1 MFWKSISATL
11 PPHVGSGFFMNSWY
25 DLRRNS
31 RIHAGSPFI
40 SEIWATTSASSP
52 LRDLKTGLMSSWKP
66 NFSLYPS
73 RMSSVCGCVMAMAPS
88 SRASSRG
95 LNVPDPVVTLGLE
108 LVRQLGASRLDD
120 AAVDQHVDELRLDV
134 VQDPLVVRD
143 QEHPEI
149 GAGERVHAL
158 RNDPERVDVE
168 PRVGLVEDRDLRLQD
183 RHLQDLGALLLA
195 ARESVVDVAP
205 RERVVHLEDRHLLLH
220 ERAEFLRRERLLLAP
235 LLPARGQGH
244 AQEVGDAHAGD
255 RRRILEREEEA
266 LPAPLV
272 RGQLEKVLS
281 VQEDLPLGHLV
292 LRVAHECV

>member
-11 PPHVGSGFFMNSWY
+11 PPHIGSAFRSNSLY
-25 DLRRNS
+25 ALRRKS
-31 RIHAGSPFI
+31 RIQAGSPFI

-52 LRDLKTGLMSSWKP
+52 LRDLKIGLMSSWKP

-73 RMSSVCGCVMAMAPS
+73 RISSVCCCVMAIAPS

-95 LNVPDPVVTLGLE
+95 LDVSDPVIALGLK
-108 LVRQLGASRLDD
+108 LVRQFGASRFDD

-149 GAGERVHAL
+149 GAGERVHAF

-168 PRVGLVEDRDLRLQD
+168 PRVGLIENRDLGLQD
-183 RHLQDLGALLLA
+183 RHLEDLGALLLA
-195 ARESVVDVAP
+195 AREPVVDVAP
-205 RERVVHLEDRHLLLH
+205 GEGVVHLENRHLLLH
-220 ERAEFLRRERLLLAP
+220 ERPEFLRRKRLLLTH
-235 LLPARGQGH
+235 LLPAGGQGH
-244 AQEVGDAHAGD
+244 PEEVGDAHARD
-255 RRRILEREEEA
+255 RGRILEREEEA

-272 RGQLEKVLS
+272 GRQLQKILA
-281 VQEDLPLGHLV
+281 VQQDLPLGHFV
-292 LRVAHECV
+292 LGVA